1 MKLVFPSEG
10 YQARQKSRRRGEP
23 KRGRICM
30 VGWLRKLM
38 GERPFPK
45 VLTGHTDGVQAIAF
59 SPDGI
64 LLASGSRD
72 KTVWLWQVDEGSGEK

>member
-1 MKLVFPSEG
+1 
-10 YQARQKSRRRGEP
+10 
-23 KRGRICM
+23 M

-45 VLTGHTDGVQAIAF
+45 VLTGHTDGVQAIVF
-59 SPDGI
+59 SPDGT

-72 KTVWLWQVDEGSGEK
+72 KTVRLWRGGEGSGEK

>member
-1 MKLVFPSEG
+1 
-10 YQARQKSRRRGEP
+10 
-23 KRGRICM
+23 M